1 MISTDSSLEDARV
14 TWAFFKGRT
23 AMAAPFL
30 MAGLTTFVV
39 FFNGGVV
46 VDEIECMEGEDDHD
60 NTGIWQLI
68 VEREILMLLV
78 VEWDIYIS
86 ESKDLQSINQND

>member
-1 MISTDSSLEDARV
+1 
-14 TWAFFKGRT
+14 
-23 AMAAPFL
+23 MASPFL

-39 FFNGGVV
+39 FFNGGIV

-68 VEREILMLLV
+68 VEWEILMLLV
-78 VEWDIYIS
+78 VE
-86 ESKDLQSINQND
+86 

>member
-1 MISTDSSLEDARV
+1 
-14 TWAFFKGRT
+14 
-23 AMAAPFL
+23 

-68 VEREILMLLV
+68 VEWEILMLLV

-86 ESKDLQSINQND
+86 KSKDLQSINQND

>member
-1 MISTDSSLEDARV
+1 
-14 TWAFFKGRT
+14 
-23 AMAAPFL
+23 
-30 MAGLTTFVV
+30 
-39 FFNGGVV
+39 
-46 VDEIECMEGEDDHD
+46 MEGEDDRD